1 MVSLELQLYTRD
13 SAKIGYNQAVAVFG
27 GTVAVLVGGG
37 GASEVLKTIQVC
49 LVLIP
54 KGCMHYL

>member
-37 GASEVLKTIQVC
+37 ASEVLKTTQVR

-54 KGCMHYL
+54 

>member
-27 GTVAVLVGGG
+27 GTVAVLVGG
-37 GASEVLKTIQVC
+37 ASEVLKTIQVR